1 MLEYFVCN
9 IEEVKEHH
17 GKKVIADGIEIA
29 LFNVEGKICA
39 ISNMCPH
46 QKFQKLHEGMFE
58 NGIVTCPMHGW
69 AYDVRTGIS
78 TNASPEGAG
87 GRVKVFETEVK
98 NGKVLINID
107 SLNH

>member
-29 LFNVEGKICA
+29 LFNIEGKIFA
-39 ISNMCPH
+39 ISNVCSH
-46 QKFQKLHEGMFE
+46 QRFSLLHEGEFKDCV
-58 NGIVTCPMHGW
+58 VTCPMHGW

-87 GRVKVFETEVK
+87 GRVKVFKTEMK